1 MRSLLRF
8 NQLKFSTT
16 TDSTEGLRYSS
27 NRLGFGIR
35 SIVTTCRA
43 VLLPR
48 FGGADVLEV
57 RDDVRVPDLKPN
69 EVLVRVR
76 AVSVNPLD
84 TRMRAGYGRSLFE
97 SLLPLILGRDVSGE
111 IAAIG
116 QSVQTLKIG
125 QEVFGALHPTAV
137 RGTYTDYAILAEDQL
152 TPKPSSISH
161 VEASAIPFAALTAWR
176 ALKSTA
182 RISQGQRVLVVGGG
196 GAVGYSAV
204 QLAVAAG
211 CVVSATCESESIDR
225 LLAAGAEQA
234 LDYTSED
241 LEVTLK
247 GKYNAVLDTIGIE
260 QTERLGIGLLKRG
273 GHYMTLQGESASLTD
288 RYGLAIGLPTATA
301 ILLKKQMQYRLSHG
315 IEYWWTYMRTDAE
328 GLDEIRRLTE
338 SGRLKVPVQKTFP
351 ITQVQEAHDAKDKRI
366 IPGKVVLEV
375 D

>member
-1 MRSLLRF
+1 MRSVLRF
-8 NQLKFSTT
+8 NQHTISTKAG
-16 TDSTEGLRYSS
+16 SIEGLRYSS

-35 SIVTTCRA
+35 SIATTCRA

-48 FGGADVLEV
+48 FGGPDVLEV

-84 TRMRAGYGRSLFE
+84 TRMRAGY
-97 SLLPLILGRDVSGE
+97 
-111 IAAIG
+111 AIG
-116 QSVQTLKIG
+116 QSVQTLNVG
-125 QEVFGALHPTAV
+125 QEVFGALHPTAM

-152 TPKPSSISH
+152 TPKPSTISH
-161 VEASAIPFAALTAWR
+161 VDASAIPFAALTAWR

-182 RISQGQRVLVVGGG
+182 RISKGQRVLVVGGG

-241 LEVTLK
+241 LEVRLK
-247 GKYNAVLDTIGIE
+247 GKYNAVLDTIGIQ
-260 QTERLGIGLLKRG
+260 QTEQLGINLLKRG
-273 GHYMTLQGESASLTD
+273 GHYMTLQGESASLSD
-288 RYGLAIGLPTATA
+288 RYGLVIGLPTATS
-301 ILLKKQMQYRLSHG
+301 ILMKKQIQYRLSHG

-338 SGRLKVPVQKTFP
+338 AGRLKVPVQKTFP
-351 ITQVQEAHDAKDKRI
+351 ITQVQEAHQAKDTRI
-366 IPGKVVLEV
+366 IPGKVVLQV

>member
-8 NQLKFSTT
+8 KQLQISTT
-16 TDSTEGLRYSS
+16 DHIQGLRYSTS
-27 NRLGFGIR
+27 KLGFGIR
-35 SIVTTCRA
+35 SIVTSCRA

-48 FGGADVLEV
+48 FGGADVLQV
-57 RDDVRVPDLKPN
+57 RDNVRVPDLKPN
-69 EVLVRVR
+69 EVLVRAR
-76 AVSVNPLD
+76 AVSINPLD

-111 IAAIG
+111 IAAVG
-116 QSVQTLKIG
+116 DSVQTLKVG

-137 RGTYTDYAILAEDQL
+137 RGTYADYAILSEDQL
-152 TPKPSSISH
+152 TQKPTTISH

-182 RISQGQRVLVVGGG
+182 RITKGQRVLVVGGG

-204 QLAVAAG
+204 QLAVATGFA
-211 CVVSATCESESIDR
+211 VSATCESESIDR

-247 GKYNAVLDTIGIE
+247 GQYNAVLDTIGIQ
-260 QTERLGIGLLKRG
+260 QTEQMGINLLKRG

-301 ILLKKQMQYRLSHG
+301 ILLKKQMQYRFSHG

-338 SGRLKVPVQKTFP
+338 AGRLKVPVQKTFP
-351 ITQVQEAHDAKDKRI
+351 ITQVREAHDVKDKRI
-366 IPGKVVLEV
+366 IPGKVVLEF

>member
-1 MRSLLRF
+1 MRSLFRSK
-8 NQLKFSTT
+8 QLQLSTT
-16 TDSTEGLRYSS
+16 DYIKHLHSPS
-27 NRLGFGIR
+27 NKLGFGIR
-35 SIVTTCRA
+35 TVVTTSRA

-48 FGGADVLEV
+48 FGSADVLEV

-69 EVLVRVR
+69 EVLVRAR

-111 IAAIG
+111 IAAVG
-116 QSVQTLKIG
+116 HSVKTLKVG
-125 QEVFGALHPTAV
+125 QEVFGALHPTAI
-137 RGTYTDYAILAEDQL
+137 RGTYTDYAILSEDQL
-152 TPKPSSISH
+152 TQKPATLSH

-182 RISQGQRVLVVGGG
+182 RITKGQRVLVVGGG

-211 CVVSATCESESIDR
+211 CAVSATCERESIDR

-247 GKYNAVLDTIGIE
+247 GQYNAVLDTIGIQ
-260 QTERLGIGLLKRG
+260 QTERMGINLLKRG
-273 GHYMTLQGESASLTD
+273 GHYMTLQGESASLAD

-301 ILLKKQMQYRLSHG
+301 ILLKKQLQYRLSHG
-315 IEYWWTYMRTDAE
+315 IEYYWTYMRTDAE
-328 GLDEIRRLTE
+328 GLEEIHRLTAA
-338 SGRLKVPVQKTFP
+338 GRLKVPVQKTFP
-351 ITQVQEAHDAKDKRI
+351 ITQVREAHDAKDKRT
-366 IPGKVVLEV
+366 IPGKVVLEL

>member
-8 NQLKFSTT
+8 KQLQFSTT
-16 TDSTEGLRYSS
+16 DHIEGFRYSS
-27 NRLGFGIR
+27 NKLGFAIR
-35 SIVTTCRA
+35 SIVTSCRA

-48 FGGADVLEV
+48 FGGADVLEM
-57 RDDVRVPDLKPN
+57 RDDVRVPDLKSN
-69 EVLVRVR
+69 EVLVRAR

-111 IAAIG
+111 IEAVG
-116 QSVQTLKIG
+116 DSVKTLTVG

-137 RGTYTDYAILAEDQL
+137 RGTYADYAILSEDQL
-152 TPKPSSISH
+152 TQKPTTISH
-161 VEASAIPFAALTAWR
+161 VDATAIPFAALTAWR

-182 RISQGQRVLVVGGG
+182 RITKGQRVLVVGGG

-211 CVVSATCESESIDR
+211 CAVSATCESESIDR
-225 LLAAGAEQA
+225 LLEAGAEQA

-247 GKYNAVLDTIGIE
+247 GKYNAVLDTIGIQ
-260 QTERLGIGLLKRG
+260 QTERLGINLLKRG

-301 ILLKKQMQYRLSHG
+301 ILLKKQMHYKFSHG

-328 GLDEIRRLTE
+328 GLYEIRRLTE
-338 SGRLKVPVQKTFP
+338 AGRLKVPVQKTFP
-351 ITQVQEAHDAKDKRI
+351 ITH
-366 IPGKVVLEV
+366 VVRHMMPKIKG
-375 D
+375 

>member
-8 NQLKFSTT
+8 NRLKVSTT
-16 TDSTEGLRYSS
+16 TDSIRGLGYSS
-27 NRLGFGIR
+27 DRLGFGIR

-48 FGGADVLEV
+48 FGGPDVLQV

-116 QSVQTLKIG
+116 TSVQTLNIG
-125 QEVFGALHPTAV
+125 QEVFGALHPTAM

-152 TPKPSSISH
+152 TPKPSTISH

-182 RISQGQRVLVVGGG
+182 RISKGQRVLVVGGG

-204 QLAVAAG
+204 QLAVASG

-225 LLAAGAEQA
+225 LLEAGAEQA

-247 GKYNAVLDTIGIE
+247 GKYNAVLDTIGIQ
-260 QTERLGIGLLKRG
+260 QTEQLGINQLKRG

-301 ILLKKQMQYRLSHG
+301 ILMKKQIQYRLSHG

-328 GLDEIRRLTE
+328 GLGEIRRLTE
-338 SGRLKVPVQKTFP
+338 AGRLKVPVQKTYS
-351 ITQVQEAHDAKDKRI
+351 ITQVQEAHHAKDTRI